1 MFNKANA
8 YDSVMERMR
17 DLQSAHGKL
26 KTELRCNQQ
35 VEKGLRNQLS
45 ESLKRQ
51 EAREVLDPRDDEGF
65 LPWSDY
71 DRSLAVQPV
80 ADGVPITVKLRDGE
94 VLEDERPEGLG
105 WGSQSPNTEDDIM
118 GWKFTGGRYEP
129 GR

>member
-1 MFNKANA
+1 TSKAMRAGEQARAVSLESALRRIILVTKGSSTDTYRNTWIGEYARAALGQEPFDKPQPQNRSKRKVDLRDVFKKANA

-51 EAREVLDPRDDEGF
+51 EALEV
-65 LPWSDY
+65 
-71 DRSLAVQPV
+71 
-80 ADGVPITVKLRDGE
+80 
-94 VLEDERPEGLG
+94 
-105 WGSQSPNTEDDIM
+105 
-118 GWKFTGGRYEP
+118 
-129 GR
+129 